1 MNMKNLQC
9 LKDQEGR
16 KSNIYLLESEKDFSY
31 ISLQI
36 IMTHSITR
44 TTNLK

>member
-1 MNMKNLQC
+1 MENLQC

-31 ISLQI
+31 I
-36 IMTHSITR
+36 TADNNDTF
-44 TTNLK
+44 LK